1 MSMTTFIPIQ
11 PNNNSTV
18 SFLAN
23 DPYIDKFWLPI
34 LGPTAT
40 LLLHEL
46 MGKALVS
53 PDAFTSSIREL
64 SCIIGVGNREGSAS
78 PIAKNLKRLCD
89 FGLISKYNDYYYVPT
104 NIEMMGEDKLR
115 KLSYTL
121 QSEHKKW
128 IYCLNQDTL
137 ATQRQKARF
146 LFASLTLK
154 SIGTNEIIR
163 ALSRSGL
170 HPSII
175 GETTQNLLEVQLTA

>member
-1 MSMTTFIPIQ
+1 MSTITFIPIQ

-46 MGKALVS
+46 MSKALIKND
-53 PDAFTSSIREL
+53 PFHSSIGEL
-64 SCIIGVGNREGSAS
+64 STCIGVGNREGSAS

-89 FGLISKYNDYYYVPT
+89 FGLISKYNELFYVPT
-104 NIEMMGEDKLR
+104 NIEQMPEDKLR

-121 QSEHKKW
+121 QSEHKRW
-128 IYCLNQDTL
+128 IYCLSEDAL
-137 ATQRQKARF
+137 ATQRQKASF

-154 SIGTNEIIR
+154 LTETHEILK

-175 GETTQNLLEVQLTA
+175 GETTKHLMASTSAA

>member
-1 MSMTTFIPIQ
+1 MSTITFIPIQ

-34 LGPTAT
+34 LGPTAA

-46 MGKALVS
+46 MSKALIKNDPFHS
-53 PDAFTSSIREL
+53 TIGEL
-64 SCIIGVGNREGSAS
+64 STCIGVGNREGNAS

-89 FGLISKYNDYYYVPT
+89 FGLISKYNELFYVPT
-104 NIEMMGEDKLR
+104 NIEQMPEDKLR

-121 QSEHKKW
+121 QSDHKRW
-128 IYCLNQDTL
+128 IYCLSEDAL
-137 ATQRQKARF
+137 ATQRQKASF

-154 SIGTNEIIR
+154 LTETHEILK

-175 GETTQNLLEVQLTA
+175 GETTKHLMASTSAA